1 MSKKFKIDMEK
12 IDSKFVDEKIRKE
25 YIIDNFKKVNDGKKI
40 EKNFNNDLLED
51 KVEKINKII
60 NWYKDDKGE
69 KVEYIEADRLRENF
83 KDYFKDNSIKQLFN
97 TFPKRGGDK
106 KIFENVNTHILKE
119 LGYEFISKK
128 KKMKDKATAKI
139 KVVNVYSIGKCK
151 ILNDYLERKEA
162 IEAKKEV
169 DE

>member
-1 MSKKFKIDMEK
+1 MG
-12 IDSKFVDEKIRKE
+12 RKLRRVPI
-25 YIIDNFKKVNDGKKI
+25 Y
-40 EKNFNNDLLED
+40 DLLED

-60 NWYKDDKGE
+60 NWYKND
-69 KVEYIEADRLRENF
+69 KVEYIEADRLREKF

-97 TFPKRGGDK
+97 TYPKRGGDE
-106 KIFENVNTHILKE
+106 KIFENVNTHIFNE

-128 KKMKDKATAKI
+128 KKMKDTATNKA

-169 DE
+169 DV

>member
-1 MSKKFKIDMEK
+1 MEK
-12 IDSKFVDEKIRKE
+12 IDSKFVDEHFGKE
-25 YIIDNFKKVNDGKKI
+25 YIIDNYKKMNDGKKI

-60 NWYKDDKGE
+60 NWYKDDK
-69 KVEYIEADRLRENF
+69 VEYIEADRLREKF
-83 KDYFKDNSIKQLFN
+83 KDYFKGPSIKQLFN
-97 TFPKRGGDK
+97 TYPKRGGDK

-128 KKMKDKATAKI
+128 KKIKDKTTAKI